1 MRVTSFAVYFVIF
14 AYATSTSLPSI
25 KERDGDSVCQ
35 GTTGN
40 LNANCYIDVGTVAHC
55 DALDKPIADYRNGQ

>member
-25 KERDGDSVCQ
+25 KERDGGWVCQ

-40 LNANCYIDVGTVAHC
+40 LNANCFIDVGMVANC
-55 DALDKPIADYRNGQ
+55 DTLHKPIADYRNGQ